1 MSKYNREAV
10 EKEIKKSGVIN
21 RNQQVEAS
29 LVHRLLKGHQEELAP
44 LAKNV
49 KGAGQNS
56 SSLRSEKNVKG
67 AGQNNLFPW
76 CA

>member
-29 LVHRLLKGHQEELAP
+29 LTHRLLKGHQGDELAS

-56 SSLRSEKNVKG
+56 SSLRS
-67 AGQNNLFPW
+67 
-76 CA
+76 

>member
-49 KGAGQNS
+49 KGAGQI
-56 SSLRSEKNVKG
+56 
-67 AGQNNLFPW
+67 NLFTW
-76 CA
+76 STLYLLTACMYRGIK

>member
-21 RNQQVEAS
+21 RNQQVEAP

-49 KGAGQNS
+49 KGAGQKS

>member
-29 LVHRLLKGHQEELAP
+29 LVHRLLKGHQGDELASLP
-44 LAKNV
+44 KNV

-56 SSLRSEKNVKG
+56 SSLRS
-67 AGQNNLFPW
+67 
-76 CA
+76 

>member
-10 EKEIKKSGVIN
+10 EKEIKKSGVIDSK
-21 RNQQVEAS
+21 QQVEAS
-29 LVHRLLKGHQEELAP
+29 LTHKLLMGHQEELAP

-49 KGAGQNS
+49 KGAGQTS

>member
-21 RNQQVEAS
+21 RNQQVEAP

-49 KGAGQNS
+49 KGAGQI
-56 SSLRSEKNVKG
+56 
-67 AGQNNLFPW
+67 NLFTW
-76 CA
+76 NTLYLLTACMYRGIK